1 MVDRSVGEKYMSEK
15 YMCGRLWVKSLW
27 VKNGWGKIDKNRGRW
42 DAGFRSPPSQVILR
56 TFWPINLRTNCGKLI
71 FGKTQF

>member
-42 DAGFRSPPSQVILR
+42 DAGFRSPLLRLFCELFGPSICEQIVA
-56 TFWPINLRTNCGKLI
+56 N
-71 FGKTQF
+71 